1 VPSTLVL
8 DRQGRVAAR
17 VLGQVRASTLR
28 ALVSDA
34 VGERPA

>member
-1 VPSTLVL
+1 VL
-8 DRQGRVAAR
+8 DRRGRVAAR

-34 VGERPA
+34 LAEKRA